1 MIFKEIKSKL
11 IIFGIKFSDLITR
24 FVSSWGFVLI
34 YTSSMIIWIL
44 LHKLD
49 YLHIDGPDFI
59 KWNLWLSYFAGTQ
72 ASIILM
78 NTTRQS
84 KIDRAIQNKSL
95 ELDELSYKMAKLN
108 QERMK
113 HLANDLSMLED
124 LIEDLIREKATKED
138 DGTKK

>member
-1 MIFKEIKSKL
+1 MIFKGIKSKL

-34 YTSSMIIWIL
+34 YTSSMIIWIM

-124 LIEDLIREKATKED
+124 LIEDLSENKVQYN
-138 DGTKK
+138 